1 MERDYLEQDRN
12 LKELQKYLEEKKQSQ
27 KRFIALD
34 KELKYITTFIATTL
48 GRTKVSG
55 SRCHFVVQMFI
66 LY

>member
-1 MERDYLEQDRN
+1 MKQ
-12 LKELQKYLEEKKQSQ
+12 QKYLEEKKLSQ
-27 KRFIALD
+27 KRLLALGE
-34 KELKYITTFIATTL
+34 KLKYLTTFIATTL